1 MNLCHHQET
10 LVQPTKVAAEFSQ
23 HAVWVGGG
31 HLGEA
36 RQNQNVA
43 VLQGALVHR
52 LTDEKKRDFKISTV
66 NVFQ

>member
-1 MNLCHHQET
+1 MGRRLRSFFFFSRLFSTE
-10 LVQPTKVAAEFSQ
+10 VAAEFSQ
-23 HAVWVGGG
+23 HAVWVGSG

-52 LTDEKKRDFKISTV
+52 LTEDTRRYLITNTNF
-66 NVFQ
+66 